1 MMSYVYIHVRNM
13 PSLSIIHV
21 IFYAICPVEADPKS
35 SNPGASST
43 RTTLGMPGIGSYN
56 SY

>member
-43 RTTLGMPGIGSYN
+43 RTTLGMPGIGSDN